1 MLSALVVGGDGL
13 IGRAL
18 TLQLA
23 ASGWMV
29 VSTTRRTTA
38 APSQVNFDL
47 AQGVSTLSGPG
58 NAVPAG
64 GLVVFICA
72 AVTGFA
78 QCANDPEGSRYINVN
93 RTVELGS
100 YFMQQGALV
109 VYLSSNSV
117 FDGTFVDL
125 NEMAATSPVSEYGRQ
140 KADCE
145 KGLTAAAQDLIGAC
159 AIVRLTKV
167 VDQSQGLYKAWVQCF
182 KSHIPAKAAVDLVV
196 CPVTTGYVV
205 KGLQRIA
212 LNGRGGVF
220 HLSGERDLTY
230 FELASAIGFRMDRSA
245 VIEPDWVQQRFGVV
259 PAPAH
264 GAMSMAHT
272 TAACGL
278 QPQAL
283 ADVVH
288 ELTEQI

>member
-1 MLSALVVGGDGL
+1 MHSALVVGGDGL
-13 IGRAL
+13 IGRVL
-18 TLQLA
+18 GPQLI
-23 ASGWMV
+23 ASGCKV
-29 VSTTRRTTA
+29 IGTTRHQEPALGQLR
-38 APSQVNFDL
+38 FDL
-47 AQGVSTLSGPG
+47 AHGVQAL
-58 NAVPAG
+58 PAETATQFQ
-64 GLVVFICA
+64 VVFICA

-78 QCANDPEGSRYINVN
+78 ACANDPEGSRYINVI

-100 YFMQQGALV
+100 HFMRQGALV

-117 FDGTFVDL
+117 FDGTRADL
-125 NEMAATSPVSEYGRQ
+125 DEMATTSPASEYGRQ

-145 KGLTAAAQDLIGAC
+145 KGLMTAAQDLTGAC

-167 VDQSQGLYKAWVQCF
+167 VDRSQGLYKGWIQCF
-182 KSHIPAKAAVDLVV
+182 QSHIPAKAAVDLMM

-205 KGLQRIA
+205 SGLQRIA
-212 LNGRGGVF
+212 LEGQGGVF

-230 FELASAIGFRMDRSA
+230 FELASAMGFKADRSA
-245 VIEPDWVQQRFGVV
+245 VIERDWVQQRLGVV

-264 GAMSMAHT
+264 GAMSMLHT

-283 ADVVH
+283 ADVVQ
-288 ELTEQI
+288 ELTEQT